1 MIIALPE
8 FSQALILKL
17 TIYVF
22 LLIQNIS
29 KKFISNLHHP
39 YPIKYHSNHISN
51 SPSFEPMFPSDL
63 YGCHPV
69 HGIRPTSLCA
79 PKKGLVR
86 VLLLML
92 E

>member
-29 KKFISNLHHP
+29 EKFISNLHHP

-51 SPSFEPMFPSDL
+51 NPSFGPMFPSDL

-69 HGIRPTSLCA
+69 HGFRPTSLCA
-79 PKKGLVR
+79 QKR
-86 VLLLML
+86 VWCMLLLML